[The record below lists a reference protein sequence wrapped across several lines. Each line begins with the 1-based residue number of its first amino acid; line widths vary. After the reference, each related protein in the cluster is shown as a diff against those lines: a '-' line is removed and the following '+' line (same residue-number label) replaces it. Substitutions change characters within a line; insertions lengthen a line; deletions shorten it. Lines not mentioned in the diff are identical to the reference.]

1 MREYMNNKLQIEW
14 EKRAT
19 VRSRPKVVYDKEA
32 KGYYYP
38 ISRTPLAIH
47 PAVIAKGEK
56 AIEFLLIQ
64 SLYKYSN
71 DIATIETRV
80 VNETIIKVL
89 TNQMP
94 IQFNKE
100 QQINLY
106 SIMVDEAY
114 HAYVAFD
121 AMLQIE
127 EYTGVKALPL
137 PKVIEIEKA
146 ITKVREKL
154 DDKYHNIFYLICV
167 CLAENTLTKEISTM
181 TDREETHPFF
191 QKIIKDHFA
200 DEKRHSGIFYK
211 LLEFI
216 WINLNEEYKEHIGEI
231 IVDFIEE
238 YLGLK
243 VQISF
248 DKQVLSKIG
257 FSQQEA
263 SKIVEDTYGGFKLTK
278 DHPMLKNIITLLDK
292 TSVFDTFTLPKFQ
305 DKEWV

>member
-1 MREYMNNKLQIEW
+1 MNNKLQIKW

-47 PAVIAKGEK
+47 PTVMAKGER

-89 TNQMP
+89 TNKMP
-94 IQFNKE
+94 IEFNKE
-100 QQINLY
+100 QKINLY
-106 SIMVDEAY
+106 TIMVDEAY

-127 EYTGVKALPL
+127 NHTGVEALPL
-137 PKVIEIEKA
+137 PEVIEIEKA

-154 DDKYHNIFYLICV
+154 DQKYHNIFDLICI
-167 CLAENTLTKEISTM
+167 CLAENTLTKEIITM
-181 TDREETHPFF
+181 TDQEETHPFF

-200 DEKRHSGIFYK
+200 DEERHSGIFYK

-231 IVDFIEE
+231 LVDFIEE
-238 YLGLK
+238 YLGLTI
-243 VQISF
+243 QIKF

-257 FSQQEA
+257 FSDEEA

-278 DHPMLKNIITLLDK
+278 HHPMLKNIIILLDK
-292 TSVFDTFTLPKFQ
+292 TGVFDQFTLPKFEE
-305 DKEWV
+305 KEWA